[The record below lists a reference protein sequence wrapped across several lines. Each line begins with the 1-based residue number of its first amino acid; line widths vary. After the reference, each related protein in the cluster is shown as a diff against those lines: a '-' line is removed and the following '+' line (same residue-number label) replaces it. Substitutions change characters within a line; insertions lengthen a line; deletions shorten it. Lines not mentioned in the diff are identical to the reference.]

1 MPPVVTT
8 PRILGTHVSMY
19 GYRSCPARLAAAEH
33 ECPAER
39 YISHQVLKARPG
51 VERLE
56 HDLARWLR
64 TPHGRFAAFYA
75 RWSAR

>member
-1 MPPVVTT
+1 
-8 PRILGTHVSMY
+8 MY
-19 GYRSCPARLAAAEH
+19 GYRSCPECGVAVQAARLAADDHSCRAEH
-33 ECPAER
+33 
-39 YISHQVLKARPG
+39 YVDHQVLKARPG

-64 TPHGRFAAFYA
+64 TPDGRFAAFYA

>member
-1 MPPVVTT
+1 MRPPK
-8 PRILGTHVSMY
+8 HD
-19 GYRSCPARLAAAEH
+19 
-33 ECPAER
+33 CPAER
-39 YISHQVLKARPG
+39 YIAHQVLKARPG